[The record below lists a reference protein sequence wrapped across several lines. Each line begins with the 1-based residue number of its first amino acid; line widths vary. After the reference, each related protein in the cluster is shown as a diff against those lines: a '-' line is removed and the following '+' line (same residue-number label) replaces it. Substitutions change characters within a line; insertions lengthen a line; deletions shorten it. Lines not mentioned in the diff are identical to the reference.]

1 MDGTVHFTQ
10 GWNALLQKQIMHRQ
24 DKLNVKVGSCVMVTI
39 KFERP
44 SWWQINVRSLSYE
57 RNIKKFS

>member
-1 MDGTVHFTQ
+1 MPYFWVRHISKTQ
-10 GWNALLQKQIMHRQ
+10 ITHRQ
-24 DKLNVKVGSCVMVTI
+24 DKLNPKVKSCVMVRI

-44 SWWQINVRSLSYE
+44 SWWQINVRSLNYE